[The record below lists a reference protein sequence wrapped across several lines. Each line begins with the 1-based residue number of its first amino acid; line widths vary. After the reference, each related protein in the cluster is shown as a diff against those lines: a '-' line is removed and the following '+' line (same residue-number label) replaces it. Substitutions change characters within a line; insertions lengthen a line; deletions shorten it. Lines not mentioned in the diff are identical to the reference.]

1 MKAKNETELLDESI
15 LLLKSK
21 KETELILLKEQ
32 FHATYESL
40 RPVNLIKKAFSDVT
54 SSSTIKSNLLGNV
67 LGVGIGILSKKL
79 VIGNT
84 HNPLKKLIG
93 IALEFA
99 VAKVVSKNSQEIKS
113 TGENLIQRFIRNRK
127 EARAKHHA
135 DYR

>member
-1 MKAKNETELLDESI
+1 MKAKNETQLLDEAI
-15 LLLKSK
+15 LQVKAK
-21 KETELILLKEQ
+21 KESELILLKEQ

-40 RPVNLIKKAFSDVT
+40 RPVNLIKKAFSDV
-54 SSSTIKSNLLGNV
+54 SASSTIKSSLIGNALGI
-67 LGVGIGILSKKL
+67 GIGILSKKL
-79 VIGNT
+79 IIGTT

-99 VAKVVSKNSQEIKS
+99 VAKVVSKNSQGIQS

-127 EARAKHHA
+127 EARVKHHA